1 MHPSR
6 AEGLE
11 WDDANEE
18 ELWDHGIRSVEIEE
32 VFLNGPAWARNKKGR
47 SGDYLMVGVTNGGR
61 RLTVPVQVKEAG
73 TLLRPITGWDSSRG
87 ELSKYGR

>member
-11 WDDANEE
+11 WDDANED
-18 ELWDHGIRSVEIEE
+18 ELWGHGIRSWEVEE
-32 VFLNGPAWARNKKGR
+32 VFQNRPVWAKNKKGR
-47 SGDYLMVGVTNGGR
+47 SGDYLMVGATGGGR
-61 RLTVPVQVKEAG
+61 WLTVPVQVKEASM
-73 TLLRPITGWDSSRG
+73 LLRPITGWDSSTG